1 MRRNAFGGFGGGF
14 FGKKSNAE
22 KEAVLRLC
30 EEQRRG
36 VGHSKEDRAAME
48 AGRTFP
54 RPHSFFPQVD
64 AAFTRH
70 CFEPL
75 FLHHRCLKPW
85 RFFFF
90 FNSSWADC
98 IPSTE

>member
-1 MRRNAFGGFGGGF
+1 MRRNAFGGLGGGF

-48 AGRTFP
+48 AGSAIA
-54 RPHSFFPQVD
+54 HLHAFFPQVL
-64 AAFTRH
+64 T
-70 CFEPL
+70 P
-75 FLHHRCLKPW
+75 FLLDTESCLS
-85 RFFFF
+85 RTT
-90 FNSSWADC
+90 DV
-98 IPSTE
+98 